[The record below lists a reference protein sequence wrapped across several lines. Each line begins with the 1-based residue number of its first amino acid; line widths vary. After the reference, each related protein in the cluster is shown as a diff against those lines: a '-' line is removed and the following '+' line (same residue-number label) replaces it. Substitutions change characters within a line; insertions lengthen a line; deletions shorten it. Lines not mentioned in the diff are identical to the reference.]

1 MSSVKL
7 IPVLL
12 FGTRVLSLSVTNPW
26 MNKLFRRINIENKS
40 GIMTPKTVSAIA
52 LYSIPIVKPGD
63 SLVEMILTSVR
74 ETGIDLT
81 NGDVFVIAS
90 KIVSKAEN
98 RLVKAS
104 DVKVSKSAK
113 EIAEKNGFDP
123 IHVELALLESVK
135 VIKTDGVLITETHS
149 GFICNF
155 SGVDKSNAPEEEYVL
170 LPKVPDESAEEIREG
185 LVRETGLK
193 LAVVISDTQGRPWRK
208 GSINVAIG
216 CAGINA
222 FKHNKG
228 KSDLHGRILKRS
240 TVCQI
245 DELASLAEPLMG
257 QAGERIPVVIIRGYE
272 YEDGIETGSDIIRPR
287 DEDMF
292 R

>member
-1 MSSVKL
+1 MD
-7 IPVLL
+7 
-12 FGTRVLSLSVTNPW
+12 
-26 MNKLFRRINIENKS
+26 KLFRRIDIENRS
-40 GIMTPKTVSAIA
+40 RIMTPNIVSAIA
-52 LYSIPIVKPGD
+52 LSSIQIVKPGD
-63 SLVEMILTSVR
+63 SLVKMILKSVSER
-74 ETGIDLT
+74 GIDLI
-81 NGDVFVIAS
+81 NGDVVVIAS

-104 DVKVSKSAK
+104 DVNVSKRAK

-123 IHVELALLESVK
+123 THVELALRESVE
-135 VIKTDGVLITETHS
+135 IIRSDGVLITETHS

-155 SGVDKSNAPEEEYVL
+155 SGIDKSNAPEEEYVL
-170 LPKVPDESAEEIREG
+170 LPREPDQSAERVLEG
-185 LVRETGLK
+185 LMKETDLK

-208 GSINVAIG
+208 GSINVALG

-228 KSDLHGRILKRS
+228 KTDLHGRVLKRS
-240 TVCQI
+240 TICQI

-257 QAGERIPVVIIRGYE
+257 QAGEKVPIVIIRGYE
-272 YEDGIETGSDIIRPR
+272 FEDGNETGSDIIRSR
-287 DEDMF
+287 REDLF